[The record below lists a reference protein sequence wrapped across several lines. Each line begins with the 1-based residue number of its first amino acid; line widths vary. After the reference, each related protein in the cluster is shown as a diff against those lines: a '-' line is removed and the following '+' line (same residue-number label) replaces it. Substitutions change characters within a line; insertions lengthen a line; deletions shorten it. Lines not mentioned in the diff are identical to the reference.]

1 VLEIKIVIEGSMNGS
16 QILLKKSRKID
27 FPLISII
34 NENIKNSELKIT
46 MNKLQSK
53 KLSRYFLKS
62 NFDKKLIID

>member
-1 VLEIKIVIEGSMNGS
+1 MLEIKIVIEGSMNGS

-27 FPLISII
+27 FPLISRIK
-34 NENIKNSELKIT
+34 ENIKNNELKIT

-53 KLSRYFLKS
+53 KLSKYFLKS

>member
-1 VLEIKIVIEGSMNGS
+1 MLEIKIVIEGSMNGS

-27 FPLISII
+27 FPLISRI

-53 KLSRYFLKS
+53 KLSKYFLKS
-62 NFDKKLIID
+62 NFAKKLIID

>member
-1 VLEIKIVIEGSMNGS
+1 MLEIKIVIEGSMNGS